1 MQSILHRIFWMHTD
15 NGYNQFGKS
24 IERDVCVWVWRCLPV
39 LQHITSKTKE
49 LQRKFLIVSIY
60 LYTKELL
67 VNNCFRCG
75 KQRSIT
81 TLCKRHRIS
90 RCINECERKMN
101 KRYSNSFWQ
110 HSKTIVSQI
119 PIANRLAYCAWSLS
133 VNMSCLCVCVDVSFH
148 FAITRHNHIISYLPL
163 DVSVCNAFVYKCFKT
178 SSHNF
183 YHISS
188 VFAWFLFCCCCWCF
202 LLCDSTI
209 WIILCVFFFN
219 RVVMPMRT
227 CVFVLSVGWLRHT
240 MTRALSTP
248 NVLCVC
254 VLCLCRQK
262 LF

>member
-1 MQSILHRIFWMHTD
+1 MC
-15 NGYNQFGKS
+15 
-24 IERDVCVWVWRCLPV
+24 VCVWVWRCLPV
-39 LQHITSKTKE
+39 FQHITSKTKE

-119 PIANRLAYCAWSLS
+119 PIANRLAYCAWSFS

-188 VFAWFLFCCCCWCF
+188 VFAWFLFCCCCWWF

-209 WIILCVFFFN
+209 WIILGDVCVCVFFSIVYSCCHANANMCF
-219 RVVMPMRT
+219 R
-227 CVFVLSVGWLRHT
+227 FVGWLTATHDDESPEHT
-240 MTRALSTP
+240 QCA
-248 NVLCVC
+248 VC
-254 VLCLCRQK
+254 VFCACVDKNYFKSSDITARTRHHQQK
-262 LF
+262 